1 LLLKLNKKWD
11 INMSLS
17 FKDGKEVF
25 REPIGSDIF
34 STLITGDCCPWE
46 KAIKTIQAGGAAK
59 ILADV
64 KPFIDDTDIKI
75 IQFEA
80 PLTNDDT
87 PKDKSGPNLK
97 CPPGCLELV
106 QSAGFDVAL
115 LANNHIG
122 DHGGAVTMETIKRFN
137 DAGIKT
143 VGAGKKL
150 ADAKLPLEI
159 EYQGIKIA
167 VLNFAENEFGIA
179 KIDYAGCA
187 PLAPLDNIK
196 AIRAAKQTADLVFV
210 VVHGGHERNPVPSP
224 RMVETYRAF
233 AEAGASMVMNIHT
246 HCPEGI
252 ELWNGVPIVYSPG
265 NLFFPWDDLTSD
277 HLNAMWWVGYMPK
290 FYCDRNGVYA
300 LEITPYRF
308 DNKQIYALTSEEKKE
323 FFKYLSTLSELI
335 IDFEVRQSYF
345 EAWTAHEGS
354 RYLTWLRDRLAKWPI
369 ELNSRSAV
377 RDLLPARNLF
387 TCESH
392 NDLVTQYLRLV
403 EENRVNSALEGWEK
417 IAKLQRPEWA
427 EKHWQKRLQN

>member
-1 LLLKLNKKWD
+1 M
-11 INMSLS
+11 IFS
-17 FKDGKEVF
+17 FKNGLESF
-25 REPIGSDIF
+25 RPPNDDNTF
-34 STLITGDCCPWE
+34 SMLITGDCCPWE
-46 KAIKTIQAGGAAK
+46 KAIETIQSGGTAE
-59 ILADV
+59 IIADV

-97 CPPGCLELV
+97 CPPECLDLV
-106 QSAGFDVAL
+106 QSVGFDVAL

-122 DHGGAVTMETIKRFN
+122 DHGGVVTMETIKRFN

-143 VGAGKKL
+143 VGAGKDL
-150 ADAKLPLEI
+150 AAANLPLEI
-159 EYQGIKIA
+159 EYQGIKVA

-265 NLFFPWDDLTSD
+265 NLFFPWTDLTSD

-290 FYCDRNGVYA
+290 FHCDRDGVYA
-300 LEITPYRF
+300 LEIMPYRF
-308 DNKQIYALTSEEKKE
+308 DNERIYSLNSEDEE
-323 FFKYLSTLSELI
+323 NFFDYLSTLCKLI
-335 IDFEVRQSYF
+335 TDPTVRQSYF
-345 EAWTAHEGS
+345 EAWTAHKGS
-354 RYLTWLRDRLAKWPI
+354 IYLSWIRDRLAEWPI
-369 ELNSRSAV
+369 GLNSREAV
-377 RDLLPARNLF
+377 RELLPVRNMF

-392 NDLVTQYLRLV
+392 NDMITQYLRLI
-403 EENRVNSALEGWEK
+403 EEGRVAQALKGWTK
-417 IAKLQRPEWA
+417 IEKLQSPAWA
-427 EKHWQKRLQN
+427 DKYWQKLKINYKENTSC